1 MATFISLVNF
11 TDQGIRNVK
20 DSPGRYEAF
29 KALAEKVGG
38 TVKSVYYT
46 MGNYDMVLIVEGSD
60 EEAMTAMLKV
70 GSLGNVR
77 TETLR
82 GFSVE
87 EMKKIIGKMP

>member
-20 DSPGRYEAF
+20 DSPDRYEAF
-29 KALAEKVGG
+29 RSMAEKLGAK
-38 TVKSVYYT
+38 VKGVFYT
-46 MGNYDMVLIVEGSD
+46 IGHYDMVLIVEGND
-60 EEAMTAMLKV
+60 EAAMTAMLKV

-82 GFSVE
+82 GFSLE
-87 EMKKIIGKMP
+87 EMRKIIGKMP

>member
-1 MATFISLVNF
+1 MSTFIILVNF

-20 DSPGRYEAF
+20 DSPDRYEAF

-38 TVKSVYYT
+38 KVKGVYYT
-46 MGNYDMVLIVEGSD
+46 MGHYDMVLIVEGSD
-60 EEAMTAMLKV
+60 EAAMTAMLKV
-70 GSLGNVR
+70 GSVGNVR

>member
-29 KALAEKVGG
+29 KAVAEKVGG

-60 EEAMTAMLKV
+60 EAAMTAMLKV

-87 EMKKIIGKMP
+87 EMKKIISKMP